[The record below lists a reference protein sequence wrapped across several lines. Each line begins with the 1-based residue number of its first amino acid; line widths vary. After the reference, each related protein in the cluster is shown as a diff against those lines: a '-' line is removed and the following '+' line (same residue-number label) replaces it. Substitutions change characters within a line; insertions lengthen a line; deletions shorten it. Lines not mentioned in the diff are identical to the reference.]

1 MIPFRSHLR
10 FLLLPLLALGITSLG
25 AGAAAVHRA
34 PVVCSQSG
42 MVVTACPIASSVGRE
57 ILGGGGNAIDAAVAV
72 GFTLA
77 VTFPAA
83 GNIGGGGFMLIRLE
97 SGEAVFID
105 FREKAPIAAS
115 RDMYLDENGD
125 VIPDRSLSGHQAV
138 GVPGSVAGLY
148 RAFQLHGSMP
158 WPDLIAPAIS
168 LAKDGFGVSANLSQS
183 LKRLVPYMAR
193 YPALKKFARSD
204 ERPLEEGD
212 VLKQPHLART
222 LQTIA
227 DKGANG
233 FYRGEVA
240 DLIVEE
246 MERGG
251 GLITKEDL
259 SQYDAVVREPVMGLY
274 RGYTIL
280 SAPPPSAGGTVLLE
294 ILNILEGFPLGEF
307 GYLSE
312 DAVHTVVEAEK
323 RAYSDRAQ
331 YLGDPDFINNP
342 LSTLLSKNYAGYLRS
357 SIKWEAVS
365 ADRLDRGGI
374 TAYEGDET
382 THYSIMDSRGNA
394 VSTTTTLN
402 SGYGSKVVVGGGG
415 FLLNNEMDDF
425 SIKPGIPNLYGL
437 TGGEANAVAPGKRM
451 LSSMT
456 PTVVLDGGD
465 VFLVLGT
472 PGGSTI
478 ITTVA
483 QIIINFIDF
492 GMPASKAVSTP
503 RFHNQWVPDRIDFE
517 KDAFSG
523 DLIQRLERRGHRCRE
538 RPTMI
543 GDAQVILVQD
553 SLMCGV
559 SDPRGGGKAEGVR
572 AVHVLK

>member
-10 FLLLPLLALGITSLG
+10 FLLLPLLALGITCSG

-57 ILGGGGNAIDAAVAV
+57 ILEGGGNAIDAAVAV
-72 GFTLA
+72 GFALA

-97 SGEAVFID
+97 SGEAAFID
-105 FREKAPIAAS
+105 FREKAPLAAS

-125 VIPDRSLSGHQAV
+125 VIPDQSLSGHQAV

-148 RAFQLHGSMP
+148 RAYQLHGSMP

-168 LAKDGFGVSANLSQS
+168 LARDGFGVSASLSQS
-183 LKRLVPYMAR
+183 LKRLVPYLAR
-193 YPALKKFARSD
+193 YPALKKYTRSNGM
-204 ERPLEEGD
+204 PLEEGD
-212 VLKQPHLART
+212 VLKQPHLAWT

-227 DKGANG
+227 DDGADG

-259 SQYDAVVREPVMGLY
+259 SHYEAFIREPVTGSY
-274 RGYTIL
+274 RGYTTL

-312 DAVHTVVEAEK
+312 DAVHAIVEAEK
-323 RAYSDRAQ
+323 RAYADRAQ

-342 LSTLLSKNYAGYLRS
+342 LSTLLSKDYASYLRS

-374 TAYEGDET
+374 TAYEGEET

-425 SIKPGIPNLYGL
+425 SIKPGVPNLYGL

-456 PTVVLDGGD
+456 PTVVLDSDD

-483 QIIINFIDF
+483 QIIINIIDF
-492 GMPASKAVSTP
+492 GMPAGEAVATP

-517 KDAFSG
+517 KGAFSG
-523 DLIQRLERRGHRCRE
+523 DLIQRLEGRGHHCRE

-572 AVHVLK
+572 AIHVLK